1 MQLETPFRSVRKCT
15 FHRSGGHHVESFH
28 QSPYVHLITA
38 VAVTFGLA
46 LVLLTS
52 HPQKAGFVEANN
64 SMRGTPSRT
73 AAPATLASDRM
84 RPIRDTGTAGKS
96 P

>member
-1 MQLETPFRSVRKCT
+1 MWNRFVS
-15 FHRSGGHHVESFH
+15 
-28 QSPYVHLITA
+28 SPYAHLITA

-52 HPQKAGFVEANN
+52 HPQKAGFVEASN
-64 SMRGTPSRT
+64 SMRGTPSGT
-73 AAPATLASDRM
+73 AVPATLASDGM
-84 RPIRDTGTAGKS
+84 RLIRDIGTTGKS

>member
-1 MQLETPFRSVRKCT
+1 MWNRFIS
-15 FHRSGGHHVESFH
+15 
-28 QSPYVHLITA
+28 SPYAHLITA

-52 HPQKAGFVEANN
+52 HPQKAGFVEAKN
-64 SMRGTPSRT
+64 SMRGTPSHT
-73 AAPATLASDRM
+73 AVPATLASDGM
-84 RPIRDTGTAGKS
+84 RLIRDIGTTGRS